1 MYRVLNTTRYQAP
14 SFFTVKPIYFTR
26 AFSELFIFIFCSL
39 LPKLYLQILLFKYT
53 SMTVKDNKSSQACGT
68 SQDRNT
74 IPFTIRG
81 LQQHLEMPYLQSQQK
96 CSSKENF
103 KNKYLTHSPPQDF
116 FLAEIMENKNAAH
129 NLLHCVVQLLLS
141 ICTSLIFIEL
151 RTQ

>member
-1 MYRVLNTTRYQAP
+1 MW
-14 SFFTVKPIYFTR
+14 YFTGQKYNSIHYKR
-26 AFSELFIFIFCSL
+26 TAIAF
-39 LPKLYLQILLFKYT
+39 
-53 SMTVKDNKSSQACGT
+53 
-68 SQDRNT
+68 RN
-74 IPFTIRG
+74 
-81 LQQHLEMPYLQSQQK
+81 YLQSQQK